1 MGLSVCIA
9 TMEDSM
15 EVFQN
20 IKTETPSYSA
30 VPFLGTYPK
39 EMKSVSKDTYAL
51 MSMVT
56 TLTITK
62 SLKLLE
68 YILTDK

>member
-1 MGLSVCIA
+1 MGFSICIA
-9 TMEDSM
+9 TTEDSM
-15 EVFQN
+15 EVSQN

-39 EMKSVSKDTYAL
+39 VMKSVSSKDTYAL

-62 SLKLLE
+62 LLKLLNI
-68 YILTDK
+68 Y